1 MSKVRTIYK
10 ALRSILFT
18 GILVVVGVYV
28 LTYIALSIPYV
39 EKKIKNK
46 VENFVGDYL
55 GTEVIIG
62 DLEVYPFNEVRL
74 HNLTVKDKNCK
85 VCVHTETLGAGI
97 SLWRLIF
104 KGEIEITYG
113 EISGMDAN
121 IYQAAENAPLNI
133 QFIID
138 AFKPKDKNKPPTQF
152 DLKLHNIVIRKSSI
166 RFNRTYIPDKKD
178 GSFDPNHIYISDL
191 KADIT
196 VPVLKNN
203 NFKIDCRRFSF
214 NEKSGFDLEDLSF
227 VTHITDKSIK
237 VENLCITLPGTK
249 IAPSDL
255 SLSFDNFS
263 SIADALKTGNHQFI
277 LINNTIDPQDFACFL
292 PMFGRI
298 GCPFTL
304 DMDVNGNLNQVNIST
319 FHLYNNAKGLDIS
332 CKAKCIDLLKKRAR
346 EIEISPLECTV
357 DYDNLPQSSKQLL
370 LALNDK
376 ISEYTSRIGSA
387 HFILNGKY
395 SEPQKRLIAD
405 IDLDS
410 SVGNISADIE
420 SGIEINKKVILRN
433 IRATLAGDNINLG
446 KILDNNKLGL
456 LSINLNGDMSSPDK
470 NCDAS
475 VDVDISSIVFN
486 GKSFDNITANINKDK
501 NLYNAVLNVDDEDY
515 NLNLEAEY
523 TDAGKESKLN
533 VTADIIKANLR
544 SLQLESPILK
554 YNYSGI
560 FKADISGNDINNL
573 SGNVNISNLN
583 LYSKEKKLKL
593 NRVDLFCDQI
603 SDNNRK
609 IILESDWLTLS
620 VSGMFRYADIV
631 PTLNNELAQVFPA
644 LMKPVK
650 KEYLRPINMDYTLKL
665 YSTETP
671 YKFFDIKYYPLA
683 DVIISGDF
691 DSEMQR
697 YTLSASAPFIKKSDG
712 KVIRGGKLEVSTDH
726 QHLNTDFS
734 LILPIKNGVAPVG
747 ISLNAFNND
756 ASADI
761 TWDLQSDKK
770 IKAGLRLNALL
781 RKNELSSVPDI
792 DLEIK
797 KSEFYLKEDKWNID
811 PVKIKYDG
819 TTLDVGNMKVW
830 HEGQFIDINGKVS
843 NNPEDKITV
852 ELASIDVDYIFNF
865 LNINYVTFGGM
876 ATGKVVGSE
885 LLTSSPKAS
894 TEYLHIKDLSYNEA
908 VLGDGDITGK
918 WINKDKKVSIYAD
931 IKENG
936 RRRALVDGGIWV
948 TRDSLAF
955 AMSADSINVR
965 FLQPFM
971 KAFSTDI
978 EGRASGKAN
987 LYGTFK
993 DIDLAGRL
1001 HADTIRMRLDY
1012 TNVYYSGA
1020 DSVIINPG
1028 HIDISQFKL
1037 YDPEGNTAI
1046 LSGWLNHN
1054 YFHEPSFRFT
1064 LNDAES
1070 FLCYNTNKSL
1080 NPDWYGKIY
1089 GSGRAILNGRPGFVS
1104 LDVDMTTTAGSTFTF
1119 ELNDTQVAEDYN
1131 FLSFSDRKKEELIAE
1146 SAAIQLED
1154 LSAKNEPRKQEEES
1168 NTIFSME
1175 LRGAVTNGTEVI
1187 IVMDTKAGD
1196 KIRAWGKGAMQIS
1209 YDTES
1214 DNMKIYGKYILER
1227 GNYNF
1232 SLQDLILRDFTI
1244 LPESSIS
1251 FNGDPLR
1258 ADLNI
1263 SASYRVNTNL
1273 SDLDKSFASDK
1284 ELNRTNVPVDAILKL
1299 NGDMTHPDISFDIEM
1314 PTLTQDVVRKVKSI
1328 ISTED
1333 MMNRQIIYLLALN
1346 RFYTPEYMGG
1356 SNGGGEL
1363 ASVASSTIS
1372 SQLANMMGQLTNKV
1386 SVAPSI
1392 RSDKGD
1398 FSDMEVDLALS
1409 SHLFNNRLLING
1421 NFGYRDRSS
1430 SQTTFVGD
1438 FDIEYL
1444 LSKGGN
1450 LRLKAYNHFND
1461 QNYYLRSA
1469 LTTQG
1474 VGIVYRRDF
1483 DNPFT
1488 FLKRKKKEY
1497 PDTVPVAD
1505 ETDNSEVVPIE
1516 K

>member
-10 ALRSILFT
+10 VLRSILFT
-18 GILVVVGVYV
+18 GILFVVGVYV

-39 EKKIKNK
+39 EKKIKNE
-46 VENFVGDYL
+46 VENFAGDYL
-55 GTEVIIG
+55 STKVIIG

-74 HNLTVKDKNCK
+74 HNLTVKDKNGK
-85 VCVHTETLGAGI
+85 VCLHVETLGAGI
-97 SLWRLIF
+97 TLWRLIF

-121 IYQAAENAPLNI
+121 IYQSSENAPLNI

-138 AFKPKDKNKPPTQF
+138 AFKPKDKNKPPAQF

-166 RFNRTYIPDKKD
+166 RFNRTYLPDKKD
-178 GSFDPNHIYISDL
+178 GSFDQNHIYISDL

-196 VPVLKNN
+196 VPVFKNN

-227 VTHITDKSIK
+227 VTRITDKSIS
-237 VENLCITLPGTK
+237 VDNLCIKLPGTK
-249 IAPSDL
+249 ITPSNL
-255 SLSFDNFS
+255 SLSFDNYS
-263 SIADALKTGNHQFI
+263 AIANALKTGNHQFI
-277 LINNTIDPQDFACFL
+277 ITKNTVDPQDFACFL
-292 PMFGRI
+292 PMLGRI
-298 GCPFTL
+298 GNPFTL
-304 DMDVNGNLNQVNIST
+304 DLDVNGNLNQVNISA
-319 FHLYNNAKGLDIS
+319 FHLFNDAKGLDIS
-332 CKAKCIDLLKKRAR
+332 LKAKGYDLLKDHGR
-346 EIEISPLECTV
+346 EIDISALECTV
-357 DYDNLPQSSKQLL
+357 DYENLPQSSKQLL
-370 LALNDK
+370 LALHDK

-387 HFILNGKY
+387 HFILHGKY
-395 SEPQKRLIAD
+395 SEPQKRLTAD
-405 IDLDS
+405 IDIDS
-410 SVGNISADIE
+410 NIGNISADIE
-420 SGIEINKKVILRN
+420 SGIDINKKVNLRN
-433 IRATLAGDNINLG
+433 IRANLTGEDINLG
-446 KILDNNKLGL
+446 KLLDNSKLGL
-456 LSINLNGDMSSPDK
+456 LSVNLDGEISSLDK

-475 VDVDISSIVFN
+475 LNVDISSIMFN
-486 GKSFDNITANINKDK
+486 GKSFDNITANLNKDK
-501 NLYNAVLNVDDEDY
+501 NLYNAVLDVDDEDY
-515 NLNLEAEY
+515 NFNIDAEYSNAGEESTLNL
-523 TDAGKESKLN
+523 
-533 VTADIIKANLR
+533 TADIVNANLS
-544 SLQLESPILK
+544 SLQLASPLLR
-554 YNYSGI
+554 YNYSGVI
-560 FKADISGNDINNL
+560 KADISGNDINNL
-573 SGNVNISNLN
+573 SGSVSISNLN

-593 NRVDLFCDQI
+593 DRVDLFCDQI

-609 IILESDWLTLS
+609 ITLENDWLTLS

-631 PTLNNELAQVFPA
+631 PVLNNELAQVFPA
-644 LMKPVK
+644 LLKPVK
-650 KEYLRPINMDYTLKL
+650 KEYLSPINMDYTLKL
-665 YSTETP
+665 YPTETP
-671 YKFFDIKYYPLA
+671 YKFFDIKYYPLS
-683 DVIISGDF
+683 DVVIYGLF

-697 YTLSASAPFIKKSDG
+697 YTLSASAPFIKKGDG

-726 QHLNTDFS
+726 QHLNTDLS
-734 LILPIKNGVAPVG
+734 LILPVKNGVAPIG
-747 ISLNAFNND
+747 ISMNAFNNS
-756 ASADI
+756 ASADF

-770 IKAGLRLNALL
+770 IKGGLRLNGTLH
-781 RKNELSSVPDI
+781 RNELTSKPDI
-792 DLEIK
+792 DLEIQ

-819 TTLDVGNMKVW
+819 STLDVGNMKVW
-830 HEGQFIDINGKVS
+830 HDCQFIDINGKVS
-843 NNPEDKITV
+843 DNPEDKITV

-894 TEYLHIKDLSYNEA
+894 TEYLYIKDLSYNDA
-908 VLGDGDITGK
+908 VIGDGDITGT
-918 WINKDKKVSIYAD
+918 WINKDKKVSILAD

-936 RRRALVDGGIWV
+936 QQRAHVDGGIWV

-955 AMSADSINVR
+955 AVAADSINVR

-971 KAFSTDI
+971 KAFCTDI
-978 EGRASGKAN
+978 EGRASGQAN

-1012 TNVYYSGA
+1012 TNVYYSGS

-1028 HIDISQFKL
+1028 NIDISQFKL

-1046 LSGWLNHN
+1046 LSGWLKHH
-1054 YFHEPSFRFT
+1054 YFHEPTFRFT
-1064 LNDAES
+1064 LSDAQS

-1104 LDVDMTTTAGSTFTF
+1104 LDVDMTTTVGSTFTF

-1131 FLSFSDRKKEELIAE
+1131 FLSFSNREKEKLIAE
-1146 SAAIQLED
+1146 SESIQLED
-1154 LSAKNEPRKQEEES
+1154 LSAKNEPRKDEEES
-1168 NTIFSME
+1168 NTIFSMQ

-1187 IVMDTKAGD
+1187 LVMDPKAGD
-1196 KIRAWGKGAMQIS
+1196 KIRATGEGALQIS
-1209 YDTES
+1209 YNTES
-1214 DNMKIYGKYILER
+1214 DDMKIYGKYILEQ

-1258 ADLNI
+1258 AELNI
-1263 SASYRVNTNL
+1263 SASYRINTNL

-1284 ELNRTNVPVDAILKL
+1284 ELNRTNVPVDAILNVK
-1299 NGDMTHPDISFDIEM
+1299 GDMEHPDIFFDIEM

-1333 MMNRQIIYLLALN
+1333 LMNRQIIYLLALN

-1488 FLKRKKKEY
+1488 FLKRKKREET
-1497 PDTVPVAD
+1497 DTVPTVD
-1505 ETDNSEVVPIE
+1505 EIDSSENLPTD